1 MPTHE
6 TATVPACKSITVVV
20 VDDHHAIRS
29 ALCMMLDG
37 LPDVVVVGEGTSV
50 AQACQ
55 VIDAHDPDLVLLDLR
70 LHGEDGLE
78 VARALRDRDARTKV
92 LVLSASDGLADLRAA
107 LDAGANGFLS
117 KSAAMPVLVDGIRR
131 TAAGQQVISTELVY
145 ALSTHAEAPVA
156 PRRQSALHR
165 RRATG

>member
-1 MPTHE
+1 MPTYE
-6 TATVPACKSITVVV
+6 TASVPPLKSTTVVV

-78 VARALRDRDARTKV
+78 VARVLRARDARTKV
-92 LVLSASDGLADLRAA
+92 LVLSASDGLDDLRAA

-131 TAAGQQVISTELVY
+131 TAAGQQVISSELVY
-145 ALSTHAEAPVA
+145 ALSKRVEAPA
-156 PRRQSALHR
+156 ASGRRSARHR
-165 RRATG
+165 RRAAG